1 MEIINLF
8 HINYINSHYKILVF
22 TSKFKFI
29 KDFFKEKTCQISVSQ
44 EQGSKEMMLEIKT
57 VLLTQKTSSLTFL
70 AIAVNAIAN
79 IVKTSLGP

>member
-1 MEIINLF
+1 
-8 HINYINSHYKILVF
+8 
-22 TSKFKFI
+22 
-29 KDFFKEKTCQISVSQ
+29 
-44 EQGSKEMMLEIKT
+44 MMLEIKT